1 MKNLKSSSTMDFSK
15 EENSFILANSKVL
28 SIYQIDG
35 TDIELLEMSC
45 ERQGISKYYIV
56 TSDKYDSDNGYFY
69 NGSVFSDTDH
79 LSYAIEQFAKAV
91 LFFKK

>member
-1 MKNLKSSSTMDFSK
+1 MKNLKSTSTMDFSK
-15 EENSFILANSKVL
+15 EQNSFILANSKIL

-35 TDIELLEMSC
+35 TDIELLEMTC

-56 TSDKYDSDNGYFY
+56 ASD
-69 NGSVFSDTDH
+69 SVFSDTDH